1 MCPHCR
7 AFITTDD
14 RVCPYCDTP
23 VGPRAVDRRGATEQL
38 IGGFIPHARFTTT
51 ILLLINFGLYIAT
64 AVYSMNHTRGG
75 GFMDIDGQTLAIF
88 GASLPR
94 GNPFWAWWRLITAGF
109 LHGGLIHI
117 LMNSWVLFDLGAQ
130 VEDTYGTA
138 RFLAIYILST
148 IGGFWLSGYTGHLSV
163 GASAAI
169 FGLIGAMI
177 AVGVREKSSYGSS
190 VRGMYVRWAV
200 YGLAFSF
207 LPGLNIDLAA
217 HLGGLAT
224 GFLVGYIAGTPR
236 VRGEWLWTGVA
247 AVCVALT
254 AFAFVNM
261 YLLFAIVSR
270 ELAR

>member
-14 RVCPYCDTP
+14 RVCPYCDTR
-23 VGPRAVDRRGATEQL
+23 VGPRAADRRNAAEQL

-64 AVYSMNHTRGG
+64 ALYSMNHSQNG
-75 GFMDIDGQTLAIF
+75 GFMDLDGQTLAVF

-117 LMNSWVLFDLGAQ
+117 LMNSWVLFDIGAQ
-130 VEDTYGTA
+130 VEEAYGTA
-138 RFLAIYILST
+138 RLVAFYVLST
-148 IGGFWLSGYTGHLSV
+148 IGGFWLSSYTGHFSV

-177 AVGVREKSSYGSS
+177 ALGVREKSSFGSA
-190 VRGMYVRWAV
+190 VRGMYIRWAM
-200 YGLAFSF
+200 YGLVLGFVV
-207 LPGLNIDLAA
+207 PGVDNFA
-217 HLGGLAT
+217 HIGGLAA
-224 GFLVGYIAGTPR
+224 GFAAGYVAGTPR

-261 YLLFAIVSR
+261 YLLFATVSR